1 MAYSAYSAYTQQAV
15 NDSPI
20 PSPCIYSLPSQPAGP
35 GFLSSKP
42 SSIGGRIGFRV
53 DHSACG
59 TGTKYTNG
67 LYPRLYD
74 EDIGRTPP
82 TLSLA
87 HHHLLWKS
95 RLAGPFV
102 SVWRSWTR
110 ALRWARYLQ
119 KKGCTEIVVHI
130 IDLDAIPPENTIY
143 DANLIVQELHRRDR
157 ARDLDAKNHF
167 EELLIL
173 NGVHESV
180 GAVIGSLPAGS
191 DNTKIASNFANVLL
205 PREVYDIVVD
215 IWEKAASMSEEAHRL
230 QQEQQQEE
238 GECYS
243 SAASSV
249 ATTAVPMHYTSAT
262 TTTYDWAESH
272 CGYYTPSTYSSSP
285 TSTTGSPT
293 TPSLSH
299 SHTLSDSS
307 TSTLFSRRTYSVSSS
322 TLSEEGEIADDN
334 DDQTDSSPASSASPG
349 TSVGKLPEPA
359 HSAAAKANATT
370 PQQQQ
375 GTFSCP
381 PPPPAVSTLFD
392 TLLSRLYTDMHLRR
406 GYVDSLKLMEL
417 VIAMCTDFASAS
429 STSPTS
435 CASAGHAS
443 HSKTTTMAPKL
454 NAAMPPWRQQT
465 ERCMAD
471 AEERTRK
478 DSVWTNASSYASSP
492 VQGRGSVVG

>member
-1 MAYSAYSAYTQQAV
+1 MAYSAFSAYTQQAV

-20 PSPCIYSLPSQPAGP
+20 PPSCIYNLPSQPAGP

-42 SSIGGRIGFRV
+42 SGTGGRIGFRV

-74 EDIGRTPP
+74 EETARTPP

-102 SVWRSWTR
+102 SIWRSWTR

-119 KKGCTEIVVHI
+119 KKGCTEIMVHI

-157 ARDLDAKNHF
+157 ARDLDVKNHW

-191 DNTKIASNFANVLL
+191 DNTKIPSNFANVLV

-230 QQEQQQEE
+230 QQEQQQEQE
-238 GECYS
+238 ESYASPAS
-243 SAASSV
+243 SA
-249 ATTAVPMHYTSAT
+249 ATTAVPMGYTSAMT
-262 TTTYDWAESH
+262 ATHDWAESH
-272 CGYYTPSTYSSSP
+272 CGYYTPSAYSSSP
-285 TSTTGSPT
+285 SSTAGSPT

-322 TLSEEGEIADDN
+322 TLSEEGEIAEDN
-334 DDQTDSSPASSASPG
+334 DDQVDSSHASSASPDN
-349 TSVGKLPEPA
+349 SVAKTPESA
-359 HSAAAKANATT
+359 HAAAANPNVANG
-370 PQQQQ
+370 QQQKDVF
-375 GTFSCP
+375 GRP

-417 VIAMCTDFASAS
+417 VIAMCTDFTSAS
-429 STSPTS
+429 STSSTS
-435 CASAGHAS
+435 CASADHAS
-443 HSKTTTMAPKL
+443 HPKTTTMAPKL
-454 NAAMPPWRQQT
+454 NGAMPPWRQHN
-465 ERCMAD
+465 EVCIAD
-471 AEERTRK
+471 VEERKRK
-478 DSVWTNASSYASSP
+478 DSVWTNASSYAYLP
-492 VQGRGSVVG
+492 AQGRGSVVG

>member
-1 MAYSAYSAYTQQAV
+1 M
-15 NDSPI
+15 
-20 PSPCIYSLPSQPAGP
+20 
-35 GFLSSKP
+35 
-42 SSIGGRIGFRV
+42 
-53 DHSACG
+53 
-59 TGTKYTNG
+59 
-67 LYPRLYD
+67 
-74 EDIGRTPP
+74 
-82 TLSLA
+82 
-87 HHHLLWKS
+87 
-95 RLAGPFV
+95 

-119 KKGCTEIVVHI
+119 KKGCIEIVVHI

-157 ARDLDAKNHF
+157 ARDLDAKNHW

-191 DNTKIASNFANVLL
+191 NNVKIASNFANVLV

-230 QQEQQQEE
+230 QQEQQQEKE
-238 GECYS
+238 ESY
-243 SAASSV
+243 ASSTSSDATTPV
-249 ATTAVPMHYTSAT
+249 PMHCTSAATTATH
-262 TTTYDWAESH
+262 DWAESY
-272 CGYYTPSTYSSSP
+272 CGYYTPSAYSSSP
-285 TSTTGSPT
+285 SSTAGSPT

-334 DDQTDSSPASSASPG
+334 DVQTDSLHASPTSPG
-349 TSVGKLPEPA
+349 TSLAKASEPA
-359 HSAAAKANATT
+359 HSAAANPNAAN
-370 PQQQQ
+370 QQQQ
-375 GTFSCP
+375 QDAFGYA

-417 VIAMCTDFASAS
+417 VIAMCTDFTSAS
-429 STSPTS
+429 STSSTS
-435 CASAGHAS
+435 CASADHAS
-443 HSKTTTMAPKL
+443 HPKTMTMAPKL
-454 NAAMPPWRQQT
+454 NGAMPLWRQQNET
-465 ERCMAD
+465 CTAD
-471 AEERTRK
+471 VEERKRK
-478 DSVWTNASSYASSP
+478 DSVWTNASSYAYLP

>member
-20 PSPCIYSLPSQPAGP
+20 PSSCIYSLPSQPAGS
-35 GFLSSKP
+35 GSLSSKP
-42 SSIGGRIGFRV
+42 SSTGGRIGFRV

-74 EDIGRTPP
+74 EDTGHAPP

-130 IDLDAIPPENTIY
+130 IDLDVIPPENTIY
-143 DANLIVQELHRRDR
+143 DAKLIVQELHRRDR
-157 ARDLDAKNHF
+157 ARDLDAKNHW

-191 DNTKIASNFANVLL
+191 NNVKIASNFANVLV

-230 QQEQQQEE
+230 QQEQQQEKEE
-238 GECYS
+238 GYSSPAS
-243 SAASSV
+243 SAA
-249 ATTAVPMHYTSAT
+249 TTVVPMHCASAMT
-262 TTTYDWAESH
+262 VTHDWAESH
-272 CGYYTPSTYSSSP
+272 CGYYTPSAYSSSP
-285 TSTTGSPT
+285 SSTARSPT

-299 SHTLSDSS
+299 SHTLSNSS

-334 DDQTDSSPASSASPG
+334 DHTTHASRASASASPN
-349 TSVGKLPEPA
+349 TSVAKLAELA
-359 HSAAAKANATT
+359 HSVTANANNAA
-370 PQQQQ
+370 QQQQ
-375 GTFSCP
+375 QDAFDCP

-417 VIAMCTDFASAS
+417 VIAMCTDFTSAS
-429 STSPTS
+429 STSSSS
-435 CASAGHAS
+435 CASADHAS
-443 HSKTTTMAPKL
+443 HHKTTTMALKL
-454 NAAMPPWRQQT
+454 NGAMPPWRQQNET
-465 ERCMAD
+465 SVAD
-471 AEERTRK
+471 AEERKRK
-478 DSVWTNASSYASSP
+478 DSVWTNASSYAYLP
-492 VQGRGSVVG
+492 V